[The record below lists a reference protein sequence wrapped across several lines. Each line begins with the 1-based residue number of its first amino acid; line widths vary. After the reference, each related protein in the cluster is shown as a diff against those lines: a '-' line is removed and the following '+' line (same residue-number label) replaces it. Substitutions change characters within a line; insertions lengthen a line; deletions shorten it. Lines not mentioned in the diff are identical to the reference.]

1 MKYLA
6 FNIVVIF
13 SLAYLFLAPSSMP
26 RVEKAGGE
34 TTSAGSPLNSDISV
48 SEPVVTSSRSR
59 QKAALDASEKEL
71 SEPNVVPSATDQKEA
86 LAEGTPETSRQHE
99 KLQQDLGV
107 PSRPKAN
114 LETRDKQIPTN
125 ASVPSN
131 ANRNVIAVAEGEQ
144 LMRPHVRRNELHKL
158 AEEMELFFLNRT
170 IR

>member
-13 SLAYLFLAPSSMP
+13 SLAYLFLAPTSMP
-26 RVEKAGGE
+26 MVGKAGGE
-34 TTSAGSPLNSDISV
+34 TTSAGSPINSNMSA
-48 SEPVVTSSRSR
+48 SEPVVASSPRR

-71 SEPNVVPSATDQKEA
+71 SKPNVGPSAIDQKEP
-86 LAEGTPETSRQHE
+86 LAKGTTEILRQHE
-99 KLQQDLGV
+99 KLQQDPGV

-114 LETRDKQIPTN
+114 LETRDKQIPMN
-125 ASVPSN
+125 APVPSN

-144 LMRPHVRRNELHKL
+144 LMRPHVRRNELNKL

-170 IR
+170 P